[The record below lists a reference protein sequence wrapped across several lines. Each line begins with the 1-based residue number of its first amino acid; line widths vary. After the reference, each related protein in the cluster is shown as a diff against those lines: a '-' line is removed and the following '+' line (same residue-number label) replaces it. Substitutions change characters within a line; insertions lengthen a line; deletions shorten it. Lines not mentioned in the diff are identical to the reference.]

1 MARAAQDLLLGKL
14 VGFIENEAS
23 TIAGVGDKVDEIRQ
37 ELVHMIAFL
46 KDAEGKKAQTEGD
59 ETWVASIRDSVFDV
73 EDIIA
78 EFTYRTY
85 QQQREV
91 GVARLLHIPK
101 NLWYKRKIARKLD
114 KIKRTIDGVS
124 KRNKRYGGSVVVAQE
139 GSSTNS
145 QIRDQAE
152 ACLFT
157 NEDELVGI
165 EAPKEL
171 LMEHLVNGPQSQT
184 IFSVVGMGGSGKTT
198 LVAQIFKND
207 IVKRHF
213 SCHAWVTV
221 SQTCEIEDLSL
232 FRSLIKEF
240 HQSREEEVPGDI
252 DSMSYRELVK
262 ILDDYLNSKRYLVVL
277 DDVWSIEVWK
287 KIKVSLQDRQLG
299 SRVVLTTRNKEI
311 ARYAFGVPSHVHD
324 IQPLKEENAW
334 VLFSKKAF
342 HTHPNQSC
350 PPGLQRFARELV
362 GKCNGLPLAI
372 EALSGLMSSKN
383 SHLEWSHVCNSLNWH
398 LTNDPELDYM
408 RTILLLSFNDL
419 SYQLKHCFLY
429 CSLFPEDCLM
439 KRKRLIR
446 LWIAEG
452 FVQHVKGATP
462 EVTADRYLSQL
473 CFRSMLQVVERN
485 VTGRPKECRMHD
497 LMREVALSTSEKEKF
512 GVVHDEK
519 EKFGVVYD
527 GKDEAIEARRLSIQS
542 QGEIISSTG
551 TSKLRSILVFKDT
564 KLLPSNCKFM
574 RVLDLENMSN
584 TKLPN
589 DLGYFF
595 NLRYLNLRGTNIKKL
610 PESIGKLL
618 NLQTL
623 NIRQSGIEEL
633 PKGISKLV
641 NLRHLIMYSYTGDSL
656 CFQFVKGTRIPVNVS
671 KLNKLQVLSCVE
683 AEGDIINQV
692 SSMTQ
697 LVSIGIT
704 NVKESDGMNLCNTIT
719 KLQLLQSLCLVAI
732 NEEEVLQTDAIS
744 QSPPPLLR
752 VVSLAGRLQNVP
764 QWFKQPLQS
773 LTCLYLHWS
782 KLEENLVPHIEALPN
797 LEKLILV
804 NAYVGKQLY
813 FHRGFL
819 KLKELYLAN
828 HPLLTEITIK
838 KDVMPYLHELHV
850 EHCMS
855 LKTVPVGLEHL
866 TNLQRFILKTV
877 PENIIQ
883 PIRKGGVNH
892 SKVQNIPEIIHFSS
906 ETSYDIWS

>member
-542 QGEIISSTG
+542 QGEIISST
-551 TSKLRSILVFKDT
+551 
-564 KLLPSNCKFM
+564 
-574 RVLDLENMSN
+574 
-584 TKLPN
+584 
-589 DLGYFF
+589 
-595 NLRYLNLRGTNIKKL
+595 
-610 PESIGKLL
+610 ESIGKLL